1 VFLSKLLNVCQM
13 IRYYHVYFET
23 TDTWVNELQEIISSS
38 PRSSRNSRLDG
49 LYDEIYN
56 NFLNSFIQFDSSFM
70 TSGLTIL
77 SLLAMYLVY
86 FLFSSHSYSLS
97 RGDIEDTTIISAS
110 VFISSLFW
118 ISKFSDNFI
127 IFEKFVILF
136 FLQISILIYY
146 FKFYPNNNKQLSS
159 YLSLVSILACPYLIC
174 HLFQDSSSS
183 PNFSFFP
190 FLLGQYTQH
199 QTNLP
204 LALIGFTMLYH
215 SSLHLLRFPTFN
227 SHYQILVMDVL
238 ILFIYQAFLKS
249 IVHLPLYLMIMFV
262 GQIIYLI
269 SNYPPSFHRS
279 TLIMIIFQHFLIL
292 VTSPLLSPLLS
303 LFNYLLSSLI
313 HIIKPKETS
322 KDSQIYLL
330 SLIILLTGKLV
341 YIGSTHSFHIIST
354 LHLESAL
361 IGVGEF
367 SMVWNA
373 VMLVFNTGGYRILSE
388 MAILEVL
395 LPLLF
400 QKDEKRLR
408 SLQES
413 WSLKILLF
421 QLLALLFLMISNFV
435 LRDHLMVWST
445 FAPRLLFEIGLFGLS
460 LIRYLLF
467 ELAVSDRQETNKVE

>member
-1 VFLSKLLNVCQM
+1 
-13 IRYYHVYFET
+13 
-23 TDTWVNELQEIISSS
+23 
-38 PRSSRNSRLDG
+38 
-49 LYDEIYN
+49 
-56 NFLNSFIQFDSSFM
+56 
-70 TSGLTIL
+70 
-77 SLLAMYLVY
+77 
-86 FLFSSHSYSLS
+86 
-97 RGDIEDTTIISAS
+97 
-110 VFISSLFW
+110 
-118 ISKFSDNFI
+118 
-127 IFEKFVILF
+127 
-136 FLQISILIYY
+136 
-146 FKFYPNNNKQLSS
+146 
-159 YLSLVSILACPYLIC
+159 
-174 HLFQDSSSS
+174 
-183 PNFSFFP
+183 
-190 FLLGQYTQH
+190 
-199 QTNLP
+199 
-204 LALIGFTMLYH
+204 
-215 SSLHLLRFPTFN
+215 
-227 SHYQILVMDVL
+227 
-238 ILFIYQAFLKS
+238 
-249 IVHLPLYLMIMFV
+249 
-262 GQIIYLI
+262 
-269 SNYPPSFHRS
+269 
-279 TLIMIIFQHFLIL
+279 MIIFQHFLIL